1 MRGQENRSKFLH
13 VYMTDSLIPIYNR
26 LNFDQQRQAKS
37 NKNLKNCAVS
47 LQNVVEYGKYSLAKF
62 AFIYINLHVIFVLRG
77 KSSPISASYIRLYIP
92 LHVCFPTLIT
102 PLACSF
108 WVLPFRTLA
117 AGKNVT

>member
-47 LQNVVEYGKYSLAKF
+47 LQNVVE
-62 AFIYINLHVIFVLRG
+62 
-77 KSSPISASYIRLYIP
+77 
-92 LHVCFPTLIT
+92 
-102 PLACSF
+102 
-108 WVLPFRTLA
+108 
-117 AGKNVT
+117 